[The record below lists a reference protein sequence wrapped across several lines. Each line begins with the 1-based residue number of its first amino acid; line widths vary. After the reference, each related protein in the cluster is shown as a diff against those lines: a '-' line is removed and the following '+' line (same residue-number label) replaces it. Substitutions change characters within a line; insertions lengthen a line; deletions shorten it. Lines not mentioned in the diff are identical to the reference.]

1 MANQHADSNRLKSGK
16 GLTDPSMQVRV
27 NWSGDEVFV
36 GTSGAGFQVK
46 MAGAPAEGHADQG
59 IRPMEMMLLA
69 LGGCSS
75 YDVVSILKKAR
86 QAVTHCQVVVQ
97 GKRAD
102 AIPSIFTQ
110 VHLFFEVT
118 GQGLTHDKV
127 ERAVTLSAE
136 KYCSASIQL
145 VQGGVSVT
153 HDFIVIEEPSAWI
166 EEPSA

>member
-1 MANQHADSNRLKSGK
+1 MMANQHADSNRLSGNALAEK

-27 NWSGDEVFV
+27 NWLGDDVFV
-36 GTSGAGFQVK
+36 GISGAGFQVK
-46 MAGAPAEGHADQG
+46 MAGAPPEGQADQG

-69 LGGCSS
+69 IGGCSS

-86 QAVTHCQVVVQ
+86 QAVSHCQVVVQ

-102 AIPSIFTQ
+102 AVPAVFTH
-110 VHLFFEVT
+110 VHLRFEVT
-118 GQGLTHDKV
+118 GSGLTSEKV
-127 ERAVTLSAE
+127 ERAVALSAE

-153 HDFIVIEEPSAWI
+153 HDFVLIEEPS
-166 EEPSA
+166 S